1 MGAQRV
7 VHRVAAA
14 LLVLVSAQAPASR
27 DPYDAVAAY
36 VGVPQD
42 VFYAMALA
50 ESGRVVEQQFAP
62 WPWTLNIDGEGRFYP
77 DRDSMFAAL
86 MEALQ
91 ANQLRIDIGPLQL
104 SWYWQYERIASPWRI
119 TDPVVSSKLA
129 AVLVREHYAQTGDWW
144 QAVARY
150 HRPRTTT
157 AQDQQIAQAYRARVQ
172 SLYVK
177 QQPKHQS
184 ATRDTV
190 QSGEVADAR

>member
-1 MGAQRV
+1 M
-7 VHRVAAA
+7 HMLAAA
-14 LLVLVSAQAPASR
+14 LLVFVSARAVASR

-62 WPWTLNIDGEGRFYP
+62 WPWTLNIAGEGRFYP

-91 ANQLRIDIGPLQL
+91 QEQLRIDIGPLQL
-104 SWYWQYERIASPWRI
+104 NWYWQYERIASPWRI
-119 TDPVVSSKLA
+119 TDPVASSKLA
-129 AVLVREHYAQTGDWW
+129 AVLVQEHYVQTGDWW

-157 AQDQQIAQAYRARVQ
+157 EQDQQIAQAYRARVQ
-172 SLYVK
+172 TLYVK
-177 QQPKHQS
+177 QQAKHQS

-190 QSGEVADAR
+190 QPGEVADAR